1 MFSSSIRRL
10 GATALALLV
19 VSLCVF
25 TATQV
30 LPGDA
35 AQAILGRDATPER
48 LAALRMQLHLDGSPL
63 SQYGAWL
70 WHAVHADFGVS
81 LSNGMAVN
89 LMLGERVGNSLLLM
103 GASISIGVP
112 LALITGAASGYWRDS
127 AFDHAATIVTL
138 VLSALPE
145 VVLAMGLIIL
155 LATGL
160 FPLFPAT
167 ATMRP
172 VTAYPLQ
179 LVLPA
184 LTLGLAIVPY
194 IVRMVRAAMIEV
206 MDSDYV
212 AYARLTGLPE
222 RTVVFRHG
230 LVNMLGAVAQ
240 VLALQL
246 AYLAGGVV
254 MVEYVFGYPGIGSA
268 MIDAVNNRDL
278 PVVQAIALLIAIVY
292 IVVNL
297 IADSLTLLANPR
309 VRHAAR

>member
-1 MFSSSIRRL
+1 MFFSSIRRL
-10 GATALALLV
+10 GATALVLLV

-25 TATQV
+25 AATQV

-48 LAALRMQLHLDGSPL
+48 LAALRAQLHLHGNPL

-70 WHAVHADFGVS
+70 WHALHADFGVS
-81 LSNGMAVN
+81 LSNGMSVE
-89 LMLGERVGNSLLLM
+89 LMLGDRVANSLVLM
-103 GASISIGVP
+103 GASILIGVP
-112 LALITGAASGYWRDS
+112 LALATGAASGYWRDGPL
-127 AFDHAATIVTL
+127 DHAATVVTL

-155 LATGL
+155 FSTGL
-160 FPLFPAT
+160 FHLFPAT

-172 VTAYPLQ
+172 VTAWPQQ

-194 IVRMVRAAMIEV
+194 IVRMVRSAMIEV
-206 MDSDYV
+206 MESDYV
-212 AYARLTGLPE
+212 AYARLTGLTE

-230 LVNMLGAVAQ
+230 IINMLGAVAQ

-278 PVVQAIALLIAIVY
+278 PVIQAIALLIAIVY
-292 IVVNL
+292 IAVNL
-297 IADSLTLLANPR
+297 IADALTLLANPR